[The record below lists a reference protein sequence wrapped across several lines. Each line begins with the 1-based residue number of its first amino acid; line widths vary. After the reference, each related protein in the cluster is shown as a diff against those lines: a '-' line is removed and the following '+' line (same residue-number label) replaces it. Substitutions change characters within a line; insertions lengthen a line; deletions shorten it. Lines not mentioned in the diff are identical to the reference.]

1 MKRMMCCTLAAAV
14 VVGAW
19 GAVSIQ
25 EYQGVANSAVLDV
38 ANGEYTL
45 TQEDANTIL
54 GDGVV
59 QFVKTGAGTLKNEEQ
74 LLAAFAGDVVV
85 AEGTLQ
91 IGNPKD
97 LGRVEGSITTTVISN
112 NAAVKINNRAYAEIY
127 NNCNDKI
134 FIVGT
139 GPDGK
144 GALIQTSTYWE
155 YGINL
160 QAGIVLTGDAKI
172 GLGNVNIYHPGL
184 DLNGYT
190 LTKTGG
196 GGRLK
201 ILDTGIATP
210 GHIVIAGVGIYGEEF
225 TCSHEWGGGSWGGD
239 SNNTLTFRQNSVFR
253 AERLKETY
261 APGWTL
267 IMESGNRMESA
278 KSNGG
283 KEETVW
289 LGPVVLNDN
298 NIGFRSSAT
307 VTGGRAQMSLFGN
320 VSGGGA
326 LNLDGL
332 GGTRIT
338 DTVKEYIMHLYG
350 DNTYEGGTHINGR
363 VELHTYSPSA
373 ISLAAPMVVSNAVS
387 IHAPNDKESFWPM
400 MTWWTD
406 EATSF
411 TGLKPTVAGLVKKGA
426 GELAVCDSAS
436 ITGTLEVVDG
446 VVQVSSGRLRTAG
459 LKWGYTRTKIDGSN
473 YAWANGTYNGIEFNQ
488 VTNGAVYAYVADSLN
503 SDKIWGFWPPLA
515 VVYSGCIW
523 NNSPTNETWTFAE
536 SIDDFTA
543 IRFDGQEIVADDGWN
558 VLGRGTVT
566 VTPGAHSIQ
575 LLMSNAG
582 GGGGPAKSTSPS
594 GVTWSAAGDPDY
606 NPMGLAVDR
615 LGRNSGNVADY
626 EKLLDPGDGSF
637 LTWTDEFNGATA
649 EKPCTNIADVVLT
662 GGVLDLQ
669 GAYYKIPTVTAKG
682 GAVTNGHVT
691 VTTALSVAPTAEKGA
706 FRILGETGSLTLADD
721 ASINLVNADSLDKSK
736 VYEIVNVP
744 EALTWTRRDF
754 ADTNKWKIRKSADG
768 KTLTTYYSQNFM
780 IIIR

>member
-1 MKRMMCCTLAAAV
+1 MKGMMCCTLAAAV

-25 EYQGVANSAVLDV
+25 EYQGIANSAVLDV

-45 TQEDANTIL
+45 TQEDANVIL

-91 IGNPKD
+91 IKKPGD
-97 LGRVEGSITTTVISN
+97 LGVVAETKTVVLDG
-112 NAAVKINNRAYAEIY
+112 AALKIASTYQDNYDGA
-127 NNCNDKI
+127 CDKI
-134 FIVGT
+134 LIAGR
-139 GPDGK
+139 GPDNN
-144 GALIQTSTYWE
+144 GALKFPGWYAC
-155 YGINL
+155 YLKG
-160 QAGIVLTGDAKI
+160 GIVLTADATI
-172 GLGNVNIYHPGL
+172 SGIALLQDGNL
-184 DLNGYT
+184 DMGGHD
-190 LTKTGG
+190 LTVVAYGV
-196 GGRLK
+196 LQ
-201 ILDTGIATP
+201 IATP
-210 GHIVIAGVGIYGEEF
+210 IQTPGRVFAGMYAEVQHSGM
-225 TCSHEWGGGSWGGD
+225 TRWGTNPENGTSD
-239 SNNTLTFRQNSVFR
+239 NTLTVF
-253 AERLKETY
+253 KEGFYSYNNVKVEY
-261 APGWTL
+261 APFWKL
-267 IMESGNRMESA
+267 IMKDGSGMR
-278 KSNGG
+278 SNTSDGT
-283 KEETVW
+283 KERNAW
-289 LGPVVLNDN
+289 RGPVILEGVGSFWSIKDADN
-298 NIGFRSSAT
+298 GSH
-307 VTGGRAQMSLFGN
+307 AQMSLFGN
-320 VSGGGA
+320 VSGSGS
-326 LNLDGL
+326 LNLEGP
-332 GGTRIT
+332 GSTRNNA
-338 DTVKEYIMHLYG
+338 KEYVMHLYG

-387 IHAPNDKESFWPM
+387 IHAPSDTESFWPM

-515 VVYSGCIW
+515 VVYNGYIW
-523 NNSPTNETWTFAE
+523 NNSATNETWTFAE
-536 SIDDFTA
+536 SIDDFAA
-543 IRFDGQEIVADDGWN
+543 IRFDGQEIVANGVWN
-558 VLGRGTVT
+558 ELGRGTVT
-566 VTPGAHSIQ
+566 VTPGSHSIQ

-582 GGGGPAKSTSPS
+582 GGGGPEKSTLPS
-594 GVTWSAAGDPDY
+594 GVSWSTKTD
-606 NPMGLAVDR
+606 NPMGFAVDR
-615 LGRNSGNVADY
+615 LGRNSGNVVDY

-637 LTWTDEFNGATA
+637 LTWTDEFNGATT

-721 ASINLVNADSLDKSK
+721 AAINLVNADSLDTSK

-754 ADTNKWKIRKSADG
+754 ANTNKWKIRKSVDG